1 MIERRLEWSVIPWK
15 KALLKASILKAPWRR
30 WQTHQKKAAEWIVE
44 TPKVCRLS
52 MPEEKG
58 KITDAGYDDM
68 VCIYTKISSFDD
80 FIAEA
85 DITVNQFL
93 YEPEPNNQEGFGL
106 FVRETVKRHP
116 VNGLYYSNMA
126 AVGGY
131 YGRNNLFGRSGIRGE
146 DISRIDH
153 YYLYRKVNHPGGFY
167 EHDPLRYRVS
177 PDQSR
182 RYHLSF
188 SRSGKEFSAKM
199 TDMEGNDVLAPAE
212 NGGPIEL
219 SGLLAP
225 TENGGPIELSG
236 LLAPAEKNGRYVI
249 DQRYSFSPQEG
260 KSIYI
265 GFFTA
270 RGTEILIHKD
280 TFHLTLLK
288 NNFLSTAGQAAEQK
302 KQTEASPHAQGLRK
316 NLCISEDP
324 FPPRICDTEEYA
336 GDIKKVWYVS
346 PDGTASGDGSRQKP
360 LDLCTAIDLCAP
372 REQIVLAPGKYL
384 FTEPVT
390 IEKRHSGLPDGRKIL
405 TGAADG
411 RTVLDFG
418 GTSSMLSIPGSFW
431 ILENIH
437 VTNGFGIQIEGSY
450 NWLRN
455 CSSFLN
461 FETGFLIRH
470 HENASARSD
479 WPSYN
484 LIDHCLSYENRDRA
498 ECNADGFASKIAS
511 GPGNRFRACT
521 AFLNSDDGFDFFT
534 KNRLTGPVIVE
545 SCKSYLNGFKRA
557 PQNVPQN
564 KLQKNPQNK
573 LRNEPQNEPT
583 KNPQNKLQNEPHN
596 KLLESKGNGNGFKL
610 GGSGIRVDHIVTDC
624 VAEGNRRHGFTNN
637 SNPYMVLTK
646 CRAANNM
653 RKNIYYEV
661 FSGSR
666 IKRRFITK
674 DCVTRNDP
682 DFQLEILLKKIT
694 AQYLQK

>member
-219 SGLLAP
+219 SGLLA
-225 TENGGPIELSG
+225 T
-236 LLAPAEKNGRYVI
+236 AEKNGRYLI
-249 DQRYSFSPQEG
+249 DQRYSFSAQKG

-265 GFFTA
+265 GFFAA
-270 RGTEILIHKD
+270 RGTEILVHKD

-288 NNFLSTAGQAAEQK
+288 SNSLSPAGQAAAQK
-302 KQTEASPHAQGLRK
+302 TQTEASLHTQGLRK
-316 NLCISEDP
+316 NLRISEDP

-360 LDLCTAIDLCAP
+360 LDLCTAIGLCAP

-455 CSSFLN
+455 CSSYLN

-545 SCKSYLNGFKRA
+545 SCRSYLNGFKRA

-573 LRNEPQNEPT
+573 LRNEPQNEPP